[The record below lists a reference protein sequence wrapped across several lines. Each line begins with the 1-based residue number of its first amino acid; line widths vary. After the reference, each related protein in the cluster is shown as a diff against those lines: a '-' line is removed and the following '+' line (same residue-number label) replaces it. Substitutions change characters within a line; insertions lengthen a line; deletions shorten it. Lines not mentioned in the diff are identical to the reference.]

1 MHVESKL
8 AALISPR
15 MSPLTRRSLL
25 WTLCV
30 GLSLP
35 LMGVGRTALAQEAPR
50 VVEGQPFA
58 RRVQLAGSELQLNGT
73 GVRAVAWFKGYAAGL
88 YLTQPG
94 RDLAQVQMAPG
105 PKRLQLRLLQDV
117 PAAEF
122 VKALRKGIE
131 RNTPPDELP
140 TVAPSLQQLA
150 TQIEAL
156 GSVRK
161 GDTVDLDLDP
171 ARGLLLSLNGTLRG
185 QPVPGDVLYRALLRA
200 FLGEHPYDTKLKA
213 GLLAGLSRTG
223 P

>member
-1 MHVESKL
+1 MLLFNRSSVLWALCMAL
-8 AALISPR
+8 AL
-15 MSPLTRRSLL
+15 PL
-25 WTLCV
+25 V
-30 GLSLP
+30 GL
-35 LMGVGRTALAQEAPR
+35 GGGAQAQDGPR

-58 RRVQLAGSELQLNGT
+58 RRVALGGSELQLNGT

-94 RDLAQVQMAPG
+94 RDLTQVLAAPG

-131 RNTPPDELP
+131 RNTPPEEQAAL
-140 TVAPSLQQLA
+140 APALQQLA
-150 TQIEAL
+150 AQIEAL

-185 QPVPGDVLYRALLRA
+185 PSVPGDLLYRALLRA
-200 FLGEHPYDTKLKA
+200 FLGEHPYDNKLKA
-213 GLLAGLSRTG
+213 GLLAGLGRTG